1 MSNFIAVGFAHI
13 VSVDALD
20 HLLFLAALAAC
31 YRPRDWRHGLTVA
44 TAFTVG
50 HSITLALASLGV
62 IVFNTAVVEFL
73 IPVTIVIA
81 GIENLVQRRD
91 RPGGPVRPI
100 LAGAFGL
107 VHGAGFANI
116 LRDLFDGGF
125 AMPLLGF
132 NIGIELGQILIL
144 GVLITAFTLF
154 DRAVQVWEPEIIT
167 ATRLRSRIA
176 SVAVA
181 SVAVVIAA
189 GRTPW

>member
-1 MSNFIAVGFAHI
+1 MSSFIAVGFGHI

-62 IVFNTAVVEFL
+62 VVFNTAVVEFL

-81 GIENLVQRRD
+81 GIENIVQRRD
-91 RPGGPVRPI
+91 RPGGPVRPV
-100 LAGAFGL
+100 LAGVFGL

-116 LRDLFDGGF
+116 LRDLFDGGI

-132 NIGIELGQILIL
+132 NIGIELGQMLVL
-144 GVLITAFTLF
+144 GVLIATFTLI
-154 DRAVQVWEPEIIT
+154 DRAVQVWEPEIVA
-167 ATRLRSRIA
+167 ATRLRSR
-176 SVAVA
+176 VA
-181 SVAVVIAA
+181 STLVAGVAVVIAA